1 MPTTNKRKFLRRI
14 LVIALSVFVFL
25 LIVVYLMADSIVIP
39 ILKDRL
45 HTLIIQGSD
54 SLYTYRLGKLKANF
68 FGGNVEVENLQVEV
82 DSSRYQYLS
91 ERNQLP
97 SLTMQLSLGSGKIS
111 GIGILSLLLG
121 KEIKINQIVSTDA
134 DIRITRHI
142 RKRTEVHNTIP
153 IWKAIRPKISS
164 ISINQIKLVGIKMH
178 YKNIDTSESVKL
190 QFDRFDANFKN
201 IKIDSAASVDTTRIG
216 FTKEIEMKFRELKFR
231 TEDSL
236 YKMKAKEIDYSSVK
250 RSLEIDSF
258 KLQSTVEKNE
268 FYTKKGRQEN
278 MYYIEFDKVKF
289 SNIRLDHFLYNNV
302 IDADSVV
309 FDNPD
314 IDIYNDRSYPLNY
327 ASKIGKYPHQ
337 ELLKAS
343 STIMI
348 NSVLVH
354 NGQILYTE
362 KNPETSQEGTF
373 SISGLNMKARNITND
388 SGQIRKNPVMTADV
402 TGKILG
408 ASSLSSH
415 FDFYLDSSD
424 GRFSSSG
431 SVKSLSADQLN
442 KLAVPLGNVELTSL
456 QMQEMDYKVRGQDFQ
471 ATADVRMRYS
481 NLALILRKTD
491 KETGAIKAKKFVTKI
506 VNRFILWPSNPGSDG
521 KERIAVNKTVSRLTT
536 QAFFGLIWKT
546 IFAGMEDIMMRSG
559 RYE

>member
-1 MPTTNKRKFLRRI
+1 
-14 LVIALSVFVFL
+14 
-25 LIVVYLMADSIVIP
+25 MADSIVIP

-54 SLYTYRLGKLKANF
+54 SLYTYKLGKLKANF

-91 ERNQLP
+91 ERNELP
-97 SLTMQLSLGSGKIS
+97 SLTMQLSLGSGKIR
-111 GIGILSLLLG
+111 GIGILALLLG
-121 KEIKINQIVSTDA
+121 KRININEIVSADA

-142 RKRTEVHNTIP
+142 RKRTQLHNTIP
-153 IWKAIRPKISS
+153 IWKAIQPKIAS
-164 ISINQIKLVGIKMH
+164 ISIDQIKLVGIKMH

-190 QFDRFDANFKN
+190 QFDRFDASFKN

-236 YKMKAKEIDYSSVK
+236 YKMKAKEIAYSSVK
-250 RSLEIDSF
+250 RTLEIDSF
-258 KLQSTVEKNE
+258 KLQTTVDKNE
-268 FYTKKGRQEN
+268 FYAKKGRQAD

-302 IDADSVV
+302 IEADSVV
-309 FDNPD
+309 FNNPD

-337 ELLKAS
+337 ELLRAS
-343 STIMI
+343 STII
-348 NSVLVH
+348 IKSILVH

-362 KNPETSQEGTF
+362 KDPVTSQEGTF
-373 SISGLNMKARNITND
+373 SISAMNMKARNITND
-388 SGQIRKNPVMTADV
+388 SGEIHQNPVMTADV

-408 ASSLSSH
+408 SSALSSH

-431 SVKSLSADQLN
+431 SINSVTADQLN
-442 KLAVPLGNVELTSL
+442 KLAVPLGNVELTSI
-456 QMQEMDYKVRGQDFQ
+456 QMQQLNYTLRGQDFQ

-491 KETGAIKAKKFVTKI
+491 KVTGETKAKKFATKI
-506 VNRFILWPSNPGSDG
+506 VNKFILWPSNPGSDG

-546 IFAGMEDIMMRSG
+546 VFAGMEDIMMRSG